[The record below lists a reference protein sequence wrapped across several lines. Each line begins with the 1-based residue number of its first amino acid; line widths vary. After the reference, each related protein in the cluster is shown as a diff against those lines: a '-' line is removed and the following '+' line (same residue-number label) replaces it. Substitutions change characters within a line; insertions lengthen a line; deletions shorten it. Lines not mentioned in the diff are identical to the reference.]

1 MPLVPVKS
9 KKVLEC
15 AHTLRTVCGMGKT
28 PTRIKGTNLYLD
40 RELVEK
46 TKIIAAKR
54 ELSLS
59 AYIEKLMKRAVAKSA
74 PANTAA

>member
-1 MPLVPVKS
+1 MD
-9 KKVLEC
+9 
-15 AHTLRTVCGMGKT
+15 KT

-46 TKIIAAKR
+46 TKAIAAKR

-59 AYIEKLMKRAVAKSA
+59 AYVEKLMKRAIAKSA
-74 PANTAA
+74 TAST

>member
-1 MPLVPVKS
+1 
-9 KKVLEC
+9 
-15 AHTLRTVCGMGKT
+15 LRTVCGMGKT

-46 TKIIAAKR
+46 TKAIAAKR

-59 AYIEKLMKRAVAKSA
+59 AYVEKLMKRAIAKSV
-74 PANTAA
+74 AAAA

>member
-1 MPLVPVKS
+1 M
-9 KKVLEC
+9 
-15 AHTLRTVCGMGKT
+15 RTVCRMEKA

-46 TKIIAAKR
+46 TKAIAAKR

-59 AYIEKLMKRAVAKSA
+59 AYIEKLMKRAIAKSA
-74 PANTAA
+74 TAKLAA